1 MFIIQLLFPIFILI
15 KKTLAFYNLKYGNI
29 ILDYY
34 NTKDCVNN
42 SIDQIIIP
50 TIDDKGKVI
59 KTLKVLNSEGEIVEY
74 EYSFDFFSS
83 QIYYTNETGD
93 ETEEEQEYIYKSAF
107 ICNGL
112 CIKRQ
117 AGSDILVERDTNTPS
132 FYPEQSDEK
141 IYYSCIYNNII
152 KSAKITLKTYTS
164 NNCKGGMSYY
174 HFNGTQY
181 CWPLNDSYSFR
192 PLYFEDDNKRIY
204 YHPYNSD
211 HCTTEKMDFFQIN
224 ENFFKC
230 DGKCHKNIKD
240 DTTSYK
246 CVFKSG
252 EYINL
257 KKLFLFLY
265 LFLLFE
271 MI

>member
-1 MFIIQLLFPIFILI
+1 MNKTAEELVSEMLLDNYIANMASINKSKLDAEVKKNRENTFKNIGINEQDPKWNNYTAEKNNAIAHKAKEAAYII
-15 KKTLAFYNLKYGNI
+15 NS
-29 ILDYY
+29 
-34 NTKDCVNN
+34 N
-42 SIDQIIIP
+42 SID
-50 TIDDKGKVI
+50 
-59 KTLKVLNSEGEIVEY
+59 
-74 EYSFDFFSS
+74 
-83 QIYYTNETGD
+83 
-93 ETEEEQEYIYKSAF
+93 
-107 ICNGL
+107 
-112 CIKRQ
+112 R
-117 AGSDILVERDTNTPS
+117 
-132 FYPEQSDEK
+132 
-141 IYYSCIYNNII
+141 
-152 KSAKITLKTYTS
+152 KTYTS